1 MNYSTYDCENLSHNK
16 TIELTTEGVHLVLM
30 DYFFCGLRGENCCE
44 RGVYRLMPAAI
55 LAGDYDIEVVTRYGL
70 VYVLNNDNKV
80 VETFGLCKRGIIAL
94 ADYLMQLAGQAKKA
108 VPPS

>member
-1 MNYSTYDCENLSHNK
+1 
-16 TIELTTEGVHLVLM
+16 
-30 DYFFCGLRGENCCE
+30 
-44 RGVYRLMPAAI
+44 MPAAI